1 MISVMDWLT
10 ILVAVIS
17 GSVSAG
23 GAIWGTRIRI
33 MSLEKTIA
41 RMEEAHG
48 KAISSMIETHR
59 HDVERLE
66 KEAQECRQRID
77 DLLTFLVGKER
88 KDSNHHL

>member
-1 MISVMDWLT
+1 MITVMDWLT

-33 MSLEKTIA
+33 QSLEKNINK
-41 RMEEAHG
+41 MEEAHS
-48 KAISSMIETHR
+48 KAIGAMIEAHR

-66 KEAQECRQRID
+66 KEAQECRERID
-77 DLLTFLVGKER
+77 HLLTFLVGKDR
-88 KDSNHHL
+88 KDANHL